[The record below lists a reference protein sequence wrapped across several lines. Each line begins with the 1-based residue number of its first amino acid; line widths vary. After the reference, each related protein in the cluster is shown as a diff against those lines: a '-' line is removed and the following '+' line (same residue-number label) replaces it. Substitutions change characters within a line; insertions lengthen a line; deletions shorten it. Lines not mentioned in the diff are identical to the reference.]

1 MEDLQLL
8 DAIERYVRNEMG
20 PEERAAFER
29 LRQHNPEVD
38 QLVVEHSIFLQQID
52 QFGET
57 KHLKATLHE
66 VHHQLT
72 ETGEIR
78 EKAPKATILQVRKY
92 RRVMAVAASIAGIT
106 TLLLA
111 SIATYYNSQARKKD
125 LEELGRQFKQEVNQ
139 KTNDILNKVDTR
151 IPKSPE
157 NANPISGGTGFLI
170 DGRGFL
176 VTNAHVVKSSKSVIV
191 QNNRNQEFHASII
204 YIDQAADLAVLEI
217 QDEDYKPLNTLPYT
231 IRKNNAEL
239 GEPLFT
245 LGYPR
250 DEIVYNEGYMSAKTG
265 FQGDTLSF
273 QIGVSANP
281 GNSGAPV
288 FNRNG
293 EVIGIINTRQ
303 VKAEGVVFAISAKNI
318 FRSLEEIRKDTAFQ
332 HIRIP
337 VSPTLKGMDRVQQ
350 IRKIEDCVFMVKS
363 Y

>member
-8 DAIERYVRNEMG
+8 DTIERYLRKEMAAD
-20 PEERAAFER
+20 ERAAFER

-38 QLVVEHSIFLQQID
+38 QLVVEHNIFLQQID
-52 QFGET
+52 QFGEIRQMKSVLNET
-57 KHLKATLHE
+57 
-66 VHHQLT
+66 HHQLA
-72 ETGEIR
+72 EAGDIR
-78 EKAPKATILQVRKY
+78 ERAPKVTILQVRRY
-92 RRVMAVAASIAGIT
+92 RRVMAVAASIAGLT

-125 LEELGRQFKQEVNQ
+125 LEELGRQFKQEVTQ

-151 IPKSPE
+151 IPKAPE

-176 VTNAHVVKSSKSVIV
+176 VTNEHVVKSSKSIVV
-191 QNNRNQEFHASII
+191 QNTKGQEFHASIV
-204 YIDQAADLAVLEI
+204 YMDQPADIAILQI
-217 QDEDYKPLNTLPYT
+217 QDEDYKPLNTLPYS

-265 FQGDTLSF
+265 FRGDTLSF

-293 EVIGIINTRQ
+293 DVIGIINTRQ
-303 VKAEGVVFAISAKNI
+303 AKAEGVVFAISAKNI
-318 FRSLEEIRKDTAFQ
+318 FRSVEEARKDTAFQ
-332 HIRIP
+332 NVHIA
-337 VSPTLKGMDRVQQ
+337 SGTSLKGIDRVQQ
-350 IRKIEDCVFMVKS
+350 IRKIQDCVFMVKS